1 MGIKINGVSIPVGG
15 ISWEYTESK
24 KKGIQEMFYY
34 LESKRILTNPM
45 EMEIKEWSEKSAIE
59 IKNKLVNFA
68 KSGYPVVVAGNI
80 YGENKKTI
88 STTLVDNSSYIYT
101 CNEFLDDMQKID
113 ASGIIYKNSQKDWC
127 DMRYSAAMKK
137 FRKNFRYNIKLLTE
151 EYDIE
156 FLKEIPEEY

>member
-59 IKNKLVNFA
+59 IKNKLVEILSKYEYDRITVKIIKA
-68 KSGYPVVVAGNI
+68 MI
-80 YGENKKTI
+80 
-88 STTLVDNSSYIYT
+88 DT

-151 EYDIE
+151 EYDLE